1 MQKILIIAYY
11 WPPAGG
17 PGVQRWLKFV
27 KYLRDFQLEPI
38 VYVPENP
45 NYPITDNS
53 LLDEIPEGIKILKQ
67 PIFEPYGLASILS
80 KKKTKRISS
89 GIIQKHK
96 KQSILERAMLW
107 IRGNF
112 FIPDARKFWVK
123 PSVNF
128 LSDFIEKEAIKTIIT
143 TGPPHS
149 IHLIGLDL
157 KEKLSLQWL
166 ADFRD
171 PWTSI
176 GYHKKL
182 KLLSAAAKKHKSL
195 ESKVLNT
202 ADKIVVTSKTT
213 KTEFESITKK
223 PIEVITNG
231 FDGEVKA
238 TELDDKFTISHIGS
252 LLTDRNP
259 QTLWKVLAEICSENE
274 SFKEQLQINLVGVV
288 GKEVLTSIADYGLL
302 SRTKEIGYV
311 SHDKVLQLQPKSQIL
326 LLLEID
332 SEETKG
338 ILPGKL
344 FEYLNARRPILAIGP
359 DGWEASAI
367 IQETNSGVGLV
378 SSDES
383 ALKNVLLEWFVL
395 FEKNKLHLNST
406 GIEKYS
412 RIALT
417 EQLTNFIRWESS

>member
-96 KQSILERAMLW
+96 KQSVLERAMLW

-182 KLLSAAAKKHKSL
+182 KLSTAAAKKHKSL

-231 FDGEVKA
+231 FDVEVKA

-259 QTLWKVLAEICSENE
+259 QTLWKVLREICNENE
-274 SFKEQLQINLVGVV
+274 SFNKQLQINLVGVV

-367 IQETNSGVGLV
+367 VKETNSGVGLV
-378 SSDES
+378 SNEES

>member
-1 MQKILIIAYY
+1 M
-11 WPPAGG
+11 
-17 PGVQRWLKFV
+17 
-27 KYLRDFQLEPI
+27 
-38 VYVPENP
+38 
-45 NYPITDNS
+45 
-53 LLDEIPEGIKILKQ
+53 
-67 PIFEPYGLASILS
+67 
-80 KKKTKRISS
+80 
-89 GIIQKHK
+89 
-96 KQSILERAMLW
+96 
-107 IRGNF
+107 
-112 FIPDARKFWVK
+112 
-123 PSVNF
+123 
-128 LSDFIEKEAIKTIIT
+128 
-143 TGPPHS
+143 
-149 IHLIGLDL
+149 
-157 KEKLSLQWL
+157 
-166 ADFRD
+166 
-171 PWTSI
+171 
-176 GYHKKL
+176 
-182 KLLSAAAKKHKSL
+182 
-195 ESKVLNT
+195 
-202 ADKIVVTSKTT
+202 
-213 KTEFESITKK
+213 
-223 PIEVITNG
+223 
-231 FDGEVKA
+231 
-238 TELDDKFTISHIGS
+238 
-252 LLTDRNP
+252 
-259 QTLWKVLAEICSENE
+259 
-274 SFKEQLQINLVGVV
+274 

-359 DGWEASAI
+359 EGWEASAI